1 MGRIGS
7 ASVARTQGADTG
19 AALHALGI
27 DIDFAPVA
35 DIATTNGF
43 MYRDG
48 RTWSISAVKTALLAD
63 AFATGLE
70 SKGVVPSM
78 KHFPG
83 LAFATRNTDAYAVT
97 IGMSR
102 LRLAPGLKPYR
113 TAIGHHIP
121 MIMLSN
127 ATYPAYDRVNAA
139 GWSHAISTTLLRGG
153 LGFKGVTITDS
164 LTGTANA
171 RGRLAQLP
179 GFPRGAGRDRHDP
192 ADRFGGVDA
201 RRLCLSPDAGRER
214 VAVEGDAPGLLR
226 PDRGDEGGSVG

>member
-1 MGRIGS
+1 
-7 ASVARTQGADTG
+7 
-19 AALHALGI
+19 
-27 DIDFAPVA
+27 
-35 DIATTNGF
+35 

-113 TAIGHHIP
+113 TAISHHIP

-139 GWSHAISTTLLRGG
+139 GWSHGDLDRRCCAG
-153 LGFKGVTITDS
+153 DS
-164 LTGTANA
+164 ASRA
-171 RGRLAQLP
+171 
-179 GFPRGAGRDRHDP
+179 
-192 ADRFGGVDA
+192 
-201 RRLCLSPDAGRER
+201 
-214 VAVEGDAPGLLR
+214 
-226 PDRGDEGGSVG
+226 

>member
-1 MGRIGS
+1 
-7 ASVARTQGADTG
+7 
-19 AALHALGI
+19 
-27 DIDFAPVA
+27 
-35 DIATTNGF
+35 
-43 MYRDG
+43 
-48 RTWSISAVKTALLAD
+48 
-63 AFATGLE
+63 
-70 SKGVVPSM
+70 M

-127 ATYPAYDRVNAA
+127 ATYSAYDRVNAA

-164 LTGTANA
+164 LTGTAQA
-171 RGRLAQLP
+171 RGVSPSSLAFRAARAGTDMILLT
-179 GFPRGAGRDRHDP
+179 GSEASTRGVFAS
-192 ADRFGGVDA
+192 
-201 RRLCLSPDAGRER
+201 LLTR
-214 VAVEGDAPGLLR
+214 VANGSLSRATLQASYARIVAMKAGL
-226 PDRGDEGGSVG
+226 